1 MKRFK
6 GRTVIITGA
15 SGGIGAAT
23 ARRLHH
29 EGANLVL
36 ASRNRAKLETLA
48 EGLDTA
54 RTVLVPGDLSNPETC
69 TKLVEK
75 GYETFGRIDG
85 LVNNAGVAW
94 EGSILDDSFWDD
106 WREAFAI
113 NAEAVIHLCRAAL
126 PHLRETRGA
135 IVNVSSVAGIGGD
148 WGMSIYSASKGA
160 VSNLTRA
167 LALDEGAHGVRVN
180 SVCPTYV
187 RTDLTQYITD
197 SPTLV
202 ARFTERIPLRRAG
215 EPEDIADAIAFLASD
230 DARFITGVNLPV
242 DGGLTAS
249 SGQPVFTSDSVA
261 D

>member
-1 MKRFK
+1 MKRFD
-6 GRTVIITGA
+6 GRTVVITGA

-36 ASRNRAKLETLA
+36 ASRSHAKLQAVA
-48 EGLDTA
+48 ESLDTA
-54 RTVLVPGDLSNPETC
+54 RTLLVPGDLSAPETC
-69 TKLVEK
+69 TDLIKQADDA
-75 GYETFGRIDG
+75 FGQIDG

-94 EGSILDDSFWDD
+94 EGSILDESFWDD

-113 NAEAVIHLCRAAL
+113 NTEAVIHLCRDVL
-126 PHLRETRGA
+126 PHLRQTQGA

-148 WGMSIYSASKGA
+148 WGMSIYSVTKGA

-180 SVCPTYV
+180 AVCPTYV
-187 RTDLTQYITD
+187 RTELTQYITD
-197 SPTLV
+197 SPAL
-202 ARFTERIPLRRAG
+202 AERFTERIPLRRAG
-215 EPEDIADAIAFLASD
+215 EPEEVANAIAFLASD

-249 SGQPVFTSDSVA
+249 NGQPVFSSDSIT

>member
-1 MKRFK
+1 MNRFDE
-6 GRTVIITGA
+6 RTVIITGA

-36 ASRNRAKLETLA
+36 ASRNHTGLQALA
-48 EGLDTA
+48 ENLDTT
-54 RTVLVPGDLSNPETC
+54 RTLLVPGDLSNPKTC
-69 TKLVEK
+69 AKLIAQGHEA
-75 GYETFGRIDG
+75 FGQIHG

-94 EGSILDDSFWDD
+94 EGSILDESFWGD

-113 NAEAVIHLCRAAL
+113 NTEAVIHLCRAAL

-148 WGMSIYSASKGA
+148 WGMSIYSATKGA
-160 VSNLTRA
+160 VSNFTRA
-167 LALDEGAHGVRVN
+167 LALDEGSHGVRVN
-180 SVCPTYV
+180 AVCPTYV
-187 RTDLTQYITD
+187 RTELTRYITD
-197 SPTLV
+197 SPALV
-202 ARFTERIPLRRAG
+202 ERFTERIPLRRAG
-215 EPEDIADAIAFLASD
+215 EPKEVANAIAFLASD

-249 SGQPVFTSDSVA
+249 SGQPVFTSTSVSG
-261 D
+261 